1 MEKKVEKALTSYLGR
16 TFDQICFVVNDIDA
30 AVEFWRK
37 TNGVQAWNVAIDLAK
52 DQTEKEYFGKPG
64 NFQFS
69 CAYGYA
75 GETLIE
81 LARHDGGDSVYK
93 DWLDTHG
100 AGPHH
105 IGFRLKDAEEYAQA
119 DAHYR
124 NLGLVKAMAGFFQ
137 GPFGNCRWAY
147 YDTRH
152 AIGCYTEL
160 YYVSGEIALRMEQLK
175 RGENVSIT
183 S

>member
-1 MEKKVEKALTSYLGR
+1 MNTPVGQFLGR
-16 TFDQICFVVNDIDA
+16 KFDQICFVVKDLDKA
-30 AVEFWRK
+30 MEFFRK
-37 TNGVQAWNVAIDLAK
+37 TNGITAWNVAEGLAR
-52 DQTEKEYFGKPG
+52 DQTQKEYFGKPG

-93 DWLDTHG
+93 DWLDHHG
-100 AGPHH
+100 VGPHH
-105 IGFRLKDAEEYAQA
+105 IGFRQKDAEEYALA
-119 DAHYR
+119 EAHYLS
-124 NLGLVKAMAGFFQ
+124 LGIPRAMAGLFQ

-147 YDTRH
+147 FDTRE
-152 AIGCYTEL
+152 AIGCFTEL
-160 YYVSGEIALRMEQLK
+160 YYVDGEIAERMEQLK

-183 S
+183 R